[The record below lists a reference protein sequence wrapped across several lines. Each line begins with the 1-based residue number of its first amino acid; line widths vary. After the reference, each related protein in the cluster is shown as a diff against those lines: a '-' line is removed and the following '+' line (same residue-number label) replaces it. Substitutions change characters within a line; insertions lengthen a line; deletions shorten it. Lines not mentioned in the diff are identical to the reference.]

1 MCCLI
6 ASNRKIF
13 VTLKV
18 LLKRNRQNFKIRAQD
33 GIIKYACIGVSVPLR
48 SYWLCRATFQQR
60 ELDTLFFSIL
70 HVLLFCR
77 IELKNILSLNYIIMK
92 KVNKLLTLSTTAF
105 LLFVSSCSNKTDKH
119 ISKMEDFVK
128 KWEGK
133 TSQGKLSNDETAEFK
148 KDYEELKR
156 SSYELS
162 NAKEKPDFDQ
172 MKKAEELDGKISNIY
187 LKAEYGTSDNFFG
200 E

>member
-1 MCCLI
+1 
-6 ASNRKIF
+6 
-13 VTLKV
+13 
-18 LLKRNRQNFKIRAQD
+18 
-33 GIIKYACIGVSVPLR
+33 
-48 SYWLCRATFQQR
+48 
-60 ELDTLFFSIL
+60 
-70 HVLLFCR
+70 
-77 IELKNILSLNYIIMK
+77 MK
-92 KVNKLLTLSTTAF
+92 KVNKLFTLSTTAF